1 MKEKIQKGLQIFSP
15 LLLGGLIGFIISS
28 SMDYNLLNQPP
39 LSPPGILFPII
50 WSILYLLMGIS
61 YFLYRKE
68 NSKNYLYYLQLGVN
82 LIWPILF
89 FTLKLRFFSVLWIF
103 MLDYLIVRLI
113 FEWKNRVKISA
124 YLLIPYLIWT
134 LFATYLNIGVF
145 LLN

>member
-89 FTLKLRFFSVLWIF
+89 FTLKLRFFSILWIF

>member
-15 LLLGGLIGFIISS
+15 LLLGGLIGFIINS

-39 LSPPGILFPII
+39 LSPPGIFFPII

-68 NSKNYLYYLQLGVN
+68 NNKNYLYYLQLGVN

-89 FTLKLRFFSVLWIF
+89 FTLKLRFFSILWIF

>member
-1 MKEKIQKGLQIFSP
+1 MKEKIIKSLQLFTP
-15 LLLGGLIGFIISS
+15 LILGGLIGFIINS
-28 SMDYNLLNQPP
+28 SMDYTSLNQPP
-39 LSPPGILFPII
+39 LSPPSIIFPIV

-68 NSKNYLYYLQLGVN
+68 YKKNYLYYLQLVVN

-89 FTLKLRFFSVLWIF
+89 FTLKLRFFSIIWIII
-103 MLDYLIVRLI
+103 LAYLIYRLI
-113 FEWKNRVKISA
+113 IEWKDKKRISA

-134 LFATYLNIGVF
+134 IFATYLNIGVF

>member
-1 MKEKIQKGLQIFSP
+1 MKEKIIKSLQLFTP
-15 LLLGGLIGFIISS
+15 LILGGLIGFIITS
-28 SMDYNLLNQPP
+28 SMDSPSLNQPP
-39 LSPPGILFPII
+39 LSPPSIIFPIV

-68 NSKNYLYYLQLGVN
+68 YKKNYLYYLQLGVN

-89 FTLKLRFFSVLWIF
+89 FTLKLRFFSIIWI
-103 MLDYLIVRLI
+103 LILAYLIYRLI
-113 FEWKNRVKISA
+113 IEWKNKKKISA

-134 LFATYLNIGVF
+134 TFATYLNIGVF

>member
-1 MKEKIQKGLQIFSP
+1 MKEKIIKSLQLFTP
-15 LLLGGLIGFIISS
+15 LILGGLIGLIINS
-28 SMDYNLLNQPP
+28 SMDYTSLNQPP
-39 LSPPGILFPII
+39 LSPPSIIFPIV

-68 NSKNYLYYLQLGVN
+68 YKKNYLYYLQLGVN

-89 FTLKLRFFSVLWIF
+89 FTLKLRFFSIIWI
-103 MLDYLIVRLI
+103 LILAYLIYRLI
-113 FEWKNRVKISA
+113 IEWKDKKRISA

-134 LFATYLNIGVF
+134 IFATYLNIGIF